1 MRTLPERFA
10 NKVAATGEAKNLET
24 MKLEELI
31 GSLRT
36 FEMELKEDKKQ
47 GKRTTTSHVEPQQVE
62 GEEGGDLVESM
73 ALLTKNFNQVAR
85 KMNKRLKGTYQSKNI
100 TFSSNPLIPLFK
112 ANRFS
117 GVNPTQQIRV
127 KEFSARNKKGM
138 AMFRLSVPTPARK
151 TSCIQ
156 EPGVTNSLRN
166 RKSLSTILWS

>member
-10 NKVAATGEAKNLET
+10 NKVTAIREAKNLET

-47 GKRTTTSHVEPQQVE
+47 GKGTMACHVELQQVE
-62 GEEGGDLVESM
+62 GEEGDDLVESM
-73 ALLTKNFNQVAR
+73 ALRTKNLNQVAR

-100 TFSSNPLIPLFK
+100 NFASNPLTAPFK

-117 GVNPTQQIRV
+117 GVNPNPTNKS
-127 KEFSARNKKGM
+127 KE
-138 AMFRLSVPTPARK
+138 
-151 TSCIQ
+151 I
-156 EPGVTNSLRN
+156 
-166 RKSLSTILWS
+166 